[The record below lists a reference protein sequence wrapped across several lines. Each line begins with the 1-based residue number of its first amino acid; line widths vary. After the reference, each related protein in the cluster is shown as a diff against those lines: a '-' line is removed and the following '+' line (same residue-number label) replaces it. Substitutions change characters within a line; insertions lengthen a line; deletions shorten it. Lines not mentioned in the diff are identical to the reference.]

1 MLKQT
6 ERKETFFDNYVWN
19 NFIPKEHRYVKIKEL
34 INVDFIPALVK
45 DTYKNEN
52 PQGNNAIDPKTLFL
66 ICIAEFLENL
76 SDVKIVER
84 IAEMPVLKWFVGL
97 SPSDKVPDDST
108 VCKFRTQRMGD
119 ERFKEAFDN
128 SRSKL
133 IQFYSESID
142 SIKEENNNN
151 LEPKENHQKFSS
163 RITFFLTVLGVS
175 YFFFV
180 KIILNFL

>member
-66 ICIAEFLENL
+66 ICIAEFL
-76 SDVKIVER
+76 
-84 IAEMPVLKWFVGL
+84 
-97 SPSDKVPDDST
+97 
-108 VCKFRTQRMGD
+108 
-119 ERFKEAFDN
+119 
-128 SRSKL
+128 
-133 IQFYSESID
+133 
-142 SIKEENNNN
+142 
-151 LEPKENHQKFSS
+151 
-163 RITFFLTVLGVS
+163 
-175 YFFFV
+175 
-180 KIILNFL
+180 